1 MTKKAQDLKPGD
13 VLDTMTESGS
23 TVRRT
28 YIEQTERVV
37 YVLFEGLEWDGFDC
51 DMQVH
56 VKPHMVKAKDVK
68 RGMTVRNCAV
78 GRFEVMRV
86 AVDTEDDRVC
96 LLGHERVGK
105 RNWICVHPNDELEVV
120 E

>member
-13 VLDTMTESGS
+13 VLDKLHK

-28 YIEQTERVV
+28 YIEQAEGVV
-37 YVLFEGLEWDGFDC
+37 YVLFEGFEWYVFDC

-86 AVDTEDDRVC
+86 AVDAEDDRVC